1 MPYLKTIPFS
11 GTVRKHENA
20 ECTASLESIKLFVQR
35 QMSVNSVKN
44 LMFLNIF
51 FTNNGVLDTVTFLHT
66 LF

>member
-20 ECTASLESIKLFVQR
+20 ECTVSLESIKLFVQR

-44 LMFLNIF
+44 LMFLNF
-51 FTNNGVLDTVTFLHT
+51 EYLLYK
-66 LF
+66 